1 VKDTKVTLSL
11 DLTDPQELELFPLIF
26 AYNHVGT
33 EVARAL
39 RVGDM
44 ENVMSLQPPLN
55 ELRHELERRGVLGHF
70 INLKGIENQELL
82 ERTDQASQAER
93 TQGEQGERNLN

>member
-1 VKDTKVTLSL
+1 MTLSL
-11 DLTDPQELELFPLIF
+11 DLTHPKALELFPLIF
-26 AYNHVGT
+26 AYNHVST

-44 ENVMSLQPPLN
+44 ENVVSLQTPLD

-70 INLKGIENQELL
+70 LKLEGIESQRLKGQLGE
-82 ERTDQASQAER
+82 
-93 TQGEQGERNLN
+93 TQGGPDERHLN

>member
-1 VKDTKVTLSL
+1 VKDAKVTLAL

-26 AYNHVGT
+26 GCNHVST

-44 ENVMSLQPPLN
+44 ENVVSLQTPLN
-55 ELRHELERRGVLGHF
+55 ALRHELVRRGVLGHF
-70 INLKGIENQELL
+70 INLKGIENQALL
-82 ERTDQASQAER
+82 ERTDQDER
-93 TQGEQGERNLN
+93 TQGEQGERNLD

>member
-1 VKDTKVTLSL
+1 MKAAKVTLSL
-11 DLTDPQELELFPLIF
+11 NLTDPRALELFPLIF
-26 AYNHVGT
+26 AYHHVST

-44 ENVMSLQPPLN
+44 ENVVSLQTSLN
-55 ELRHELERRGVLGHF
+55 ELRWELERRGVLAHF
-70 INLKGIENQELL
+70 VKLKGLGVQEPL
-82 ERTDQASQAER
+82 EQTDQASQAER

>member
-1 VKDTKVTLSL
+1 VKNAKVTLSL
-11 DLTDPQELELFPLIF
+11 DLTDPQRLELFPLIF

-44 ENVMSLQPPLN
+44 ENVVSLQTPLN
-55 ELRHELERRGVLGHF
+55 ELRQELERRGLLGHF
-70 INLKGIENQELL
+70 INLKGIENQALL
-82 ERTDQASQAER
+82 EQAER
-93 TQGEQGERNLN
+93 AQGEQGERNLN

>member
-1 VKDTKVTLSL
+1 MTVSL
-11 DLTDPQELELFPLIF
+11 DLTDPQRLELFPLIC

-44 ENVMSLQPPLN
+44 GNVVSLQTPLN
-55 ELRHELERRGVLGHF
+55 ELRQELERRGVLGHF
-70 INLKGIENQELL
+70 ITLKGLETQEPL
-82 ERTDQASQAER
+82 ERVEQP
-93 TQGEQGERNLN
+93 QGVQGERNLN

>member
-1 VKDTKVTLSL
+1 MQDAKVTLSL
-11 DLTDPQELELFPLIF
+11 DLTNPKALELFPLIF
-26 AYNHVGT
+26 AYNHIST

-44 ENVMSLQPPLN
+44 ENVVSLQTPLN

-70 INLKGIENQELL
+70 LKLKGIESQRL
-82 ERTDQASQAER
+82 EGQLGE
-93 TQGEQGERNLN
+93 TQGGSHERNLN

>member
-1 VKDTKVTLSL
+1 VTLSL

-26 AYNHVGT
+26 AYDHVST

-39 RVGDM
+39 HVGDM
-44 ENVMSLQPPLN
+44 ENVVSLQTPLN
-55 ELRHELERRGVLGHF
+55 ELRHELERRGVLAHF
-70 INLKGIENQELL
+70 LKLKGLEVQEML